1 MNCKQ
6 VQRQLVSYIN
16 GELEEKEE
24 EEFVKHIRHC
34 RSVMKNWKSIP
45 LFLPG
50 IRQLD
55 GAEEEIDYRTLVR
68 IIWKRQRKMRKTNIF
83 CLPMCFC
90 CALWLRCCCST

>member
-1 MNCKQ
+1 MRTGAIVMNCKQ

-45 LFLPG
+45 LFLPVSG
-50 IRQLD
+50 SWTAQKKRLIT
-55 GAEEEIDYRTLVR
+55 AHWWR
-68 IIWKRQRKMRKTNIF
+68 IIWKRQRKTQKMNIF
-83 CLPMCFC
+83 CLPTYFC
-90 CALWLRCCCST
+90 CAL